1 MAASSHDRDRN
12 FEKALARHVRA
23 SSPAEASSASPS
35 CGDIEALAAYHEGAL
50 PPDQRNSWKAH
61 IQDCPRC
68 QEILA
73 HLQATDAIPLGIP
86 QNLQKKKAAGVPVLK
101 PRRSALWRWAAP
113 AGAIAAGLLVWVT
126 VRENKP
132 IQIDELRKNASSVP
146 DSSPAPQ
153 VPTPKPPVPVS
164 KPESTNGKP
173 GLRAKS
179 AETVQPSETALG
191 DVLQEK
197 RQASRAATS
206 SGAQPKPSMS
216 AREQNTENSVSLY
229 AGAPPQPDVADRTD
243 ATAKE
248 LKEKAP
254 ALLPSLAPPA
264 PASKPMATPAPA
276 PEPAPKIP
284 AMSQTVA
291 VESASTALQTEN
303 AATGSLTDKQK
314 QDLPLSGRNY
324 VQLLTL
330 AKDAT
335 AVIIAAPHSS
345 TQWRIGAAGII
356 ARSKDAGAHWT
367 LQSSGVITDLLA
379 GSAASKKI
387 CWIVGR
393 AGTILRTTD
402 GGAHW
407 SKVPPPVVDD
417 FASVF
422 AVSAKQATV
431 SPAHGTYQ
439 TVDGGATWK
448 KLAPE

>member
-23 SSPAEASSASPS
+23 SSQEASLAMPS
-35 CGDIEALAAYHEGAL
+35 CADIEALAAYHEGAL
-50 PPDQRNSWKAH
+50 SPEQQSLWKTH

-73 HLQATDAIPLGIP
+73 HLQATDTIPLGVP
-86 QNLQKKKAAGVPVLK
+86 QNLEKQKTTAVPVLK
-101 PRRSALWRWAAP
+101 PRRPTLWRWAAP
-113 AGAIAAGLLVWVT
+113 AGAIAAGLLVWIT
-126 VRENKP
+126 VRENRP
-132 IQIDELRKNASSVP
+132 IQIDELRKNASPVP

-153 VPTPKPPVPVS
+153 VRTPKPPVPVS

-191 DVLQEK
+191 DVLEEK

-254 ALLPSLAPPA
+254 ALLPSPVPLTP
-264 PASKPMATPAPA
+264 TPAPA
-276 PEPAPKIP
+276 PEPTPKIP
-284 AMSQTVA
+284 SVSQTVT
-291 VESASTALQTEN
+291 VESTGVAVQTEN

-314 QDLPLSGRNY
+314 QDLPLSGRSY
-324 VQLLTL
+324 SQLLTL
-330 AKDAT
+330 AKDASAVVIT
-335 AVIIAAPHSS
+335 APRSS

-356 ARSKDAGAHWT
+356 ARSRNAGAHWS

-379 GSAASKKI
+379 GSATSKKI
-387 CWIVGR
+387 CWVVGR

-407 SKVPPPVVDD
+407 SKVRPPIVDD
-417 FASVF
+417 FTSVF

-431 SPAHGTYQ
+431 SPSHGTYQ